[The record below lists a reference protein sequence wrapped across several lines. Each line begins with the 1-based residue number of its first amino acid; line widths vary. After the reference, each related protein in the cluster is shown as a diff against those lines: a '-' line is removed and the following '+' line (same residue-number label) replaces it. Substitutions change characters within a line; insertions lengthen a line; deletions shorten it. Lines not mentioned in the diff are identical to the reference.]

1 MIKKAVVLCGGL
13 ATRLLPITKS
23 IPKEMMPVLNKPILH
38 YILEDLVDNGIEDCI
53 IVIGRGKECIENY
66 VDRNVELELRLK
78 ENNKLQELDMVNE
91 FLDKINITFVRQIDA
106 KGTGYA
112 LKRCQHLLKNDNFL
126 LVFGDELMFNDS
138 TPKQLIS
145 AFNKTQK
152 STISLKK
159 VPMSDVSKYGIVQ
172 VEETKEGLKVHSIV
186 EKPKVEEA
194 PSNVAILGR
203 YIITPEIFTELEQT
217 TPGAGGEIQLTDAL
231 VRLAQKQ
238 CIYAYDF
245 IGRRYDVGNKEGFL
259 EATVEFALKRE
270 DLRDEFL
277 AYLKSLSL

>member
-194 PSNVAILGR
+194 LSDLAYLGACALTSDVFK
-203 YIITPEIFTELEQT
+203 YTHKIELKK
-217 TPGAGGEIQLTDAL
+217 GEYCLTDAFEMMAKDNL
-231 VRLAQKQ
+231 LYGTTINGDRHD
-238 CIYAYDF
+238 I
-245 IGRRYDVGNKEGFL
+245 GNKLGFVK
-259 EATVEFALKRE
+259 ANIFAGLNDPEIKEEVKKYINSLLK
-270 DLRDEFL
+270 
-277 AYLKSLSL
+277 